1 MEKHF
6 FIQNKLVTLPNV
18 FKFLVLNFGIARS
31 RTTATTKYPLN
42 SRCPSCW
49 RHTSVF
55 FCGLITSN
63 LAGIYRASMA
73 QSPLKIEKQCN
84 YKHILIGVRRVVVL
98 RIVGVKIQNLKVNFM
113 TGGTWRQVGQWSLIL
128 NIYVFFI
135 RLSRLVTKCP
145 HINKNLL
152 SMRFLFIH
160 WCFVTK
166 RLSRIKK
173 T

>member
-6 FIQNKLVTLPNV
+6 FVQNKLVTLPNV

-84 YKHILIGVRRVVVL
+84 YKHILIGVRRVVAL
-98 RIVGVKIQNLKVNFM
+98 RIASKSKINIFWNIFFSTTQEPLGLLRLKKKFKSLGLVL
-113 TGGTWRQVGQWSLIL
+113 WSSD
-128 NIYVFFI
+128 VDQMCSDI
-135 RLSRLVTKCP
+135 RLSD
-145 HINKNLL
+145 
-152 SMRFLFIH
+152 FI
-160 WCFVTK
+160 
-166 RLSRIKK
+166 
-173 T
+173 

>member
-6 FIQNKLVTLPNV
+6 FVQNKLVTLPNV

-84 YKHILIGVRRVVVL
+84 YKHISTNRCKKSGCTT
-98 RIVGVKIQNLKVNFM
+98 NCLKVQNQQFLKYFLWY
-113 TGGTWRQVGQWSLIL
+113 TTQEEPSGLLGLKKIFQNIDFIL
-128 NIYVFFI
+128 
-135 RLSRLVTKCP
+135 
-145 HINKNLL
+145 
-152 SMRFLFIH
+152 
-160 WCFVTK
+160 
-166 RLSRIKK
+166 
-173 T
+173 